1 MLDSVI
7 RGGTVVD
14 GTGAPARQADVGI
27 RDGRIVEIGKISD
40 EAAETIDADGLVVA
54 PGFVD
59 PHTHYDAQLFWDP
72 AATPSNLHGVTS
84 MIAGNC
90 GFTLAP
96 VNPED
101 ADYLRRMMAKVE
113 GMPLPALETGVPWS
127 WRLVRRLPRR
137 GRRPRRPE
145 RRLPRRPLRAAPQR
159 DGRRRD
165 RQRGHARPAR
175 GDDAAARGL
184 DRGRRARLLHHAVVH
199 ALRRR
204 RRAGRLALGER
215 TKKCS
220 SCAGRCRD
228 HEGTTLEYVT
238 SGCLRGFSDDE
249 VEQMAAMT
257 LAGRRPLNWNV
268 LTIDSREPQRYHD
281 QVGACE
287 HARAQGG
294 TAIALTMP
302 TLVEMNMSFRNYCA
316 LFMLPGWSDVMSLP
330 VPERI
335 AKLRD
340 PAVRQWMNER
350 ARSPEAGVFSRLA
363 SWGRYQ
369 IGDTYS
375 AANDGLKGR
384 VVADL
389 AERENRG
396 TFDTLLDIVI
406 NDDLQTILW
415 PLPSDSDLKSWQM
428 RAEAWEHPLVLIGG
442 SDAGAHLDRM
452 CGAPYTTSFL
462 ADTLRG
468 RQLISLERCVQLM
481 TQAPAQLFG
490 LRERGELREGNHADV
505 VMFDPGDGRDRRGEA
520 RQRPARRHRPPV
532 RRRDRRAARDRERH
546 DDRDDGKQ
554 TGALPRQGAAL
565 RPRHLH
571 GPDPRRPVT
580 VFPCQQFGAER
591 AHVPVFLPTV
601 GSETRSQRLFSS
613 QQLGGFAGV
622 RAGQVTRSRMETSR
636 STASSPGGPYHHE
649 CRI

>member
-1 MLDSVI
+1 MLDTVI
-7 RGGTVVD
+7 KGGRVVD
-14 GTGAPARQADVGI
+14 GTGAPARTADIGI
-27 RDGRIVEIGKISD
+27 RDGRVVEIGRIGD
-40 EAAETIDADGLVVA
+40 DAAETIDATDLVVA

-96 VNPED
+96 LEPGD

-113 GMPLPALETGVPWS
+113 GMPLGALETGVQWS
-127 WRLVRRLPRR
+127 WRSFADYLAALDGHVGMNVGFLV
-137 GRRPRRPE
+137 
-145 RRLPRRPLRAAPQR
+145 
-159 DGRRRD
+159 
-165 RQRGHARPAR
+165 GHC
-175 GDDAAARGL
+175 
-184 DRGRRARLLHHAVVH
+184 
-199 ALRRR
+199 ALRRNVMGADAVGNEATPEQLDAMVR
-204 RRAGRLALGER
+204 LLSESIAAGGLGFSTTLSFTHSDGDGQPVASRWASNDEVLAL
-215 TKKCS
+215 
-220 SCAGRCRD
+220 CRAVSD

-238 SGCLRGFSDDE
+238 SGCLRGFSDEE

-268 LTIDSREPQRYHD
+268 LTIDAREPQRYHD
-281 QVGACE
+281 QVAACE

-316 LFMLPGWSDVMSLP
+316 LFMLPGWSDVMNLP

-350 ARSPEAGVFSRLA
+350 AHSPEAGVFSRLA

-375 AANDGLKGR
+375 PANEGLKGR

-389 AERENRG
+389 AERANRG
-396 TFDTLLDIVI
+396 TFDTLVDLVI
-406 NDDLQTILW
+406 NDELRTILW
-415 PLPSDSDLKSWQM
+415 PLPSDNDLKSWQM
-428 RAEAWEHPLVLIGG
+428 RAEAWEHPLVMIGG

-468 RQLISLERCVQLM
+468 RQLVSLEHCVQLM

-490 LRERGELREGNHADV
+490 LRDRGEVREGFHADLV
-505 VMFDPGDGRDRRGEA
+505 LFDPATVATGDVRLIDDLPGGTSRLFADAIGVQRVLVNGTTIVDGGRD
-520 RQRPARRHRPPV
+520 
-532 RRRDRRAARDRERH
+532 
-546 DDRDDGKQ
+546 
-554 TGALPRQGAAL
+554 TGARPGTVL
-565 RPRHLH
+565 RSGR
-571 GPDPRRPVT
+571 DTCT
-580 VFPCQQFGAER
+580 VPIPADR
-591 AHVPVFLPTV
+591 
-601 GSETRSQRLFSS
+601 
-613 QQLGGFAGV
+613 
-622 RAGQVTRSRMETSR
+622 
-636 STASSPGGPYHHE
+636 
-649 CRI
+649 